1 MSQSVQLVVGGIR
14 YGGLMQNMECS
25 NENEINNS
33 TVHIPYL
40 CTKKYAWYTYIA
52 LHSYSCNYKET
63 KIDGNMPA
71 LHHVHVIT

>member
-33 TVHIPYL
+33 TVHTVYHIYVQKSMHG
-40 CTKKYAWYTYIA
+40 THI
-52 LHSYSCNYKET
+52 
-63 KIDGNMPA
+63 
-71 LHHVHVIT
+71 